1 MWYRAWLLRC
11 KVTSEPGSRGTPES
25 SVPRGP
31 GWNGASAHAGR
42 KISDSVHGTQHAT
55 NHHPKSAWPS
65 EPSNQSHLHAR
76 AHAGS
81 AQPGSGAQPGPAS
94 HWQPITP
101 LSIRGFWDSALLITC
116 SGWIWIGLSESDGSP
131 FGGSYRAVRVGVWH
145 PKRTDLVPISSA
157 TRKVGT
163 RRSTGRT
170 LLV

>member
-1 MWYRAWLLRC
+1 
-11 KVTSEPGSRGTPES
+11 V
-25 SVPRGP
+25 
-31 GWNGASAHAGR
+31 
-42 KISDSVHGTQHAT
+42 TQHT
-55 NHHPKSAWPS
+55 EPNPLNMLPITIRNQPGLS

-116 SGWIWIGLSESDGSP
+116 SGWIWIGLSESGGSP

-157 TRKVGT
+157 TRKSG
-163 RRSTGRT
+163 
-170 LLV
+170 LVDQQDGLCWSEIVKCVQDRGSWVV

>member
-1 MWYRAWLLRC
+1 MQIKQEHLC
-11 KVTSEPGSRGTPES
+11 T
-25 SVPRGP
+25 
-31 GWNGASAHAGR
+31 AGR
-42 KISDSVHGTQHAT
+42 AVAGLGWLAGQA
-55 NHHPKSAWPS
+55 
-65 EPSNQSHLHAR
+65 LHSPDIKH

-145 PKRTDLVPISSA
+145 PKRTDLIPISSS
-157 TRKVGT
+157 TRKSG
-163 RRSTGRT
+163 
-170 LLV
+170 LVDQQDGLCWSEIVKCVQDRGSWAV